1 MNTFMLYCAQHVV
14 NRFFSSYNQIGD
26 IETGFYQF
34 KENQTWNLPYTLS
47 DIFIQK

>member
-1 MNTFMLYCAQHVV
+1 MNTFILYCAQLLA
-14 NRFFSSYNQIGD
+14 NRVFSSYHPVGD

-34 KENQTWNLPYTLS
+34 QENKTFNLPYTLS